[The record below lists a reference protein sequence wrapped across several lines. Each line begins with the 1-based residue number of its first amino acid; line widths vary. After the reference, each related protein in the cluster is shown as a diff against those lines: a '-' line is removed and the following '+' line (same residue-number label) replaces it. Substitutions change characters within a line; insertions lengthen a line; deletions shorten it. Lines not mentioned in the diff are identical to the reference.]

1 MLDNLFWRRLFR
13 LPQTYFLIVGV
24 GLSYISF
31 ILWLGIRP
39 VVLLIGGA
47 ISILMLASWV
57 WKLRQIQSLAKA
69 NLLDQDIFLA
79 QLTKLQ
85 RKLAGHSYSDWE
97 QVLYW
102 GRETQVFA
110 VRIASREPE
119 LTPELIETLYTVLAL
134 SDQVAEAVIAR
145 EEIETEIYRNLTEQH
160 LQKSYN
166 RVQETYNQL
175 QQLQDQIVL
184 SSLETSGVKAG
195 LPRRLRLLIADNK
208 TALQLRKGG

>member
-1 MLDNLFWRRLFR
+1 MGLFWRRLFR

-24 GLSYISF
+24 GLGYVSF
-31 ILWLGIRP
+31 IIWLGMRP
-39 VVLLIGGA
+39 VVFLIGGA
-47 ISILMLASWV
+47 IGIAMLASWV

-85 RKLAGHSYSDWE
+85 RKLAGYSYSDWE

-102 GRETQVFA
+102 ARETQVFA

-134 SDQVAEAVIAR
+134 SDQVAEAVVAI

-160 LQKSYN
+160 LQKSYS